1 MIEYITERSKSTK
14 IQKHICF
21 CFLMSRRRWRVL
33 DNCALESSK
42 RCVFQGGIKMHDR
55 TRLGYRHRISTSCSC
70 SDGLIRKF
78 LQWHHDS
85 YGQVGTHNSFPQT
98 SLPKLAQGH
107 FSPLP
112 EGSGQSRRGFRAA
125 LTCHLLLVCKPCVLV
140 WLSRGSNE
148 PGHQPFFL
156 WRLVF

>member
-55 TRLGYRHRISTSCSC
+55 SSFS
-70 SDGLIRKF
+70 GL
-78 LQWHHDS
+78 LQW
-85 YGQVGTHNSFPQT
+85 
-98 SLPKLAQGH
+98 
-107 FSPLP
+107 
-112 EGSGQSRRGFRAA
+112 SRWES
-125 LTCHLLLVCKPCVLV
+125 HSVCRREELSDNCVLV
-140 WLSRGSNE
+140 EIHANSRGRHIRRWVRG
-148 PGHQPFFL
+148 PA
-156 WRLVF
+156 